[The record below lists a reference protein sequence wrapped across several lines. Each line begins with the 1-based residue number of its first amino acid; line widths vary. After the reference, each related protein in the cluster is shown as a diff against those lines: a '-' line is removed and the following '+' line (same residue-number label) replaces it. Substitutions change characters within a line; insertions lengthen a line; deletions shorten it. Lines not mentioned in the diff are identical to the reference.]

1 MAEND
6 MRLNFYLSYALLVRP
21 VLDADHFAVFLL
33 SRTKLKLL
41 LLSIDIEADY
51 SSSNINVG
59 SHSAKEWSPK
69 NER

>member
-1 MAEND
+1 MAKND

-33 SRTKLKLL
+33 SWPKLKL
-41 LLSIDIEADY
+41 LLSIDIEVDY
-51 SSSNINVG
+51 FGSNINVV
-59 SHSAKEWSPK
+59 SCSAEEWSPK